1 MTCTSRI
8 FKATASSWSTRRAE
22 ATTMRRCTMFVSLI
36 GVTLFSSVQGF
47 SQSGTWTTKAPMPT
61 ARLNLAT
68 GAVSGKL
75 YAIGGSIGGNQV
87 DVGTNEAYD
96 PTTDT
101 WATKAPLPLPRQLGG
116 TNAAVANGIIYV
128 VGGTPPGFCTN
139 EADAYNPATD
149 TWTVLAPMP
158 TPRCSLTVVALYGP
172 FLGDTNWHIYAIGG
186 TNTSGNIKYSTMEVY
201 SPTTNTWSTGPSM
214 ITGRQSAGGA
224 AINGKIYVVGGWA
237 GPGQYLSNNEVYDP
251 VANSWTAATSM
262 PTIRGSFG
270 TGVINGVL
278 FAVGGQN

>member
-1 MTCTSRI
+1 MS
-8 FKATASSWSTRRAE
+8 
-22 ATTMRRCTMFVSLI
+22 
-36 GVTLFSSVQGF
+36 
-47 SQSGTWTTKAPMPT
+47 T

-87 DVGTNEAYD
+87 DVGINEAYD

-101 WATKAPLPLPRQLGG
+101 WTAKAPLPVPRQLGG

-149 TWTVLAPMP
+149 VWTVLAPMP
-158 TPRCSLTVVALYGP
+158 TPRCWLTVVALNG
-172 FLGDTNWHIYAIGG
+172 LVYAIGG
-186 TNTSGNIKYSTMEVY
+186 TNSAGNIKYSTMEVY
-201 SPTTNTWSTGPSM
+201 NPTTNSWSTGPGM
-214 ITGRQSAGGA
+214 INGRQSAGGA

-251 VANSWTAATSM
+251 VANSWTAAAPM

-270 TGVINGVL
+270 TGVINDVL
-278 FAVGGQN
+278 FAVGGQNDSVGRIRTSRCVGTHHVFLHFATTSRIANANSAIVCSSIASQF